1 MKNNDGTNAVIYGE
15 KYQITDLIHGGI
27 ENYRHC
33 ETTAF
38 FMQYL
43 ARLASSANEGFNAIP
58 TALTFLAPKYGKTR
72 FDFALHI
79 RYLTLPL
86 HISRCHTISYQI
98 NKQED
103 QMKIAKNISLG
114 IGMQVLVLLMHI
126 LMHSMMD
133 RAVLMTS
140 R

>member
-1 MKNNDGTNAVIYGE
+1 MLATDRNDCYEFHCSCHGDGSDTHITYKNNDGTNAVIYGE

-58 TALTFLAPKYGKTR
+58 TALTFLAPKYGKHVLTL
-72 FDFALHI
+72 LHI

-103 QMKIAKNISLG
+103 
-114 IGMQVLVLLMHI
+114 
-126 LMHSMMD
+126 
-133 RAVLMTS
+133 
-140 R
+140 